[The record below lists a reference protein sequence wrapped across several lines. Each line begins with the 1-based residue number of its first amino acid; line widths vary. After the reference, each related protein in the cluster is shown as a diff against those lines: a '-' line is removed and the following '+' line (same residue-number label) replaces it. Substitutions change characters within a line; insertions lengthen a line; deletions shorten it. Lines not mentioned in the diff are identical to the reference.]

1 MSNLTYPHQLFT
13 ELKLF
18 AKRFIFIGCIV
29 HAVGCEPS
37 TKLPAG
43 DPDNGGLFLPGNF
56 EALVVTDSIGRARH
70 LAVNDNGDIYVKL
83 SSSDS
88 IQGGNIALRD
98 TTYDGKADIIQ
109 RFGGEGAERTTY
121 GTGMVIH
128 DGYLYYS
135 TATVLYRQQLTPGKL
150 IPDSEREIVIND
162 DHEHGVHWHITKPVS
177 FDQQGY
183 MYVPFGAPSNACQ
196 DLSATPNGAPEG
208 VGLDPCPELEEHGGI
223 WRFEAGK
230 TGLTQRDGYKFASGV
245 RSVVGMDWNPIDN
258 HLYIVMHGRDNLHSL
273 FPDRFT
279 PWQSAVLPSE
289 EFLKVTEGADFG
301 WPYCYYDQ
309 IQQKKVLAPEYGGDG
324 KIVGRCADMDLPVMG
339 FPGHWA
345 PNDLLFYQGDQFPE
359 RYRNGAFIAF
369 HGSTNRAPY
378 PQSGYIVV
386 FVPFENGEAT
396 GTWEVFADGFTG
408 VDTLVNTSDALYRP
422 VGLAEGPDGSLYI
435 TESNKGKIWRVMY
448 KGERE
453 QFGEE
458 QLAPMEKRK
467 SLSHIK
473 IPDVLE
479 DDLQKNLLV
488 GQKLYNTFC
497 GTCHQQNGKG
507 AIGRFPPLA
516 GTDWVTGD
524 KDRLINVVLNGL
536 EGSIEV
542 NGEVYNS
549 VMPQH
554 RFLSNEDIAEIL
566 TFIRQNF
573 GNNASPISAEDVNRV
588 RNKEEERIK
597 KTL

>member
-1 MSNLTYPHQLFT
+1 MKFIHMESHPLTERLSVM
-13 ELKLF
+13 
-18 AKRFIFIGCIV
+18 AKGCVFLWLIISM
-29 HAVGCEPS
+29 AGCQSS
-37 TKLPAG
+37 TQLPAA
-43 DPDNGGLFLPGNF
+43 DPDNGGLFLPDGF
-56 EALVVTDSIGRARH
+56 EALVVADSIGRARH
-70 LAVNDNGDIYVKL
+70 LAIRDNGDIYVKL

-88 IQGGNIALRD
+88 IHGGNIALRD
-98 TTYDGKADIIQ
+98 TDGDGKADIIQ
-109 RFGGEGAERTTY
+109 RFGTEGAQRTTY

-128 DGYLYYS
+128 DEYLYYS
-135 TATVLYRQQLTPGKL
+135 TATVLYRQKL
-150 IPDSEREIVIND
+150 VADKLVPDSEKEVVLTD

-177 FDQQGY
+177 FDNQGY

-196 DLSATPNGAPEG
+196 DLSATPNGAPNGE
-208 VGLDPCPELEEHGGI
+208 GLDPCPELEVHGGI

-230 TGLTQRDGYKFASGV
+230 TGLTQSDGYEFATGI
-245 RSVVGMDWNPIDN
+245 RSVVGMDWNPVDE

-289 EFLKVTEGADFG
+289 EFMKVTEGADFG
-301 WPYCYYDQ
+301 WPYCYYDHM
-309 IQQKKVLAPEYGGDG
+309 QQKKVLAPEYGGDG
-324 KIVGRCADMDLPVMG
+324 KITGRCADMDLPVMG

-345 PNDLLFYQGDQFPE
+345 PNDLLFYQGNQFPA

-386 FVPFENGEAT
+386 FVPFENGIAT

-408 VDTLVNTSDALYRP
+408 RDTLVNTSDAMYRP

-448 KGERE
+448 KGNTEN
-453 QFGEE
+453 FGEA
-458 QLAPMEKRK
+458 QLAQMEERK
-467 SLSHIK
+467 SMSHIK
-473 IPDVLE
+473 TPDVVE
-479 DDLQKNLLV
+479 DDLQKNLLA

-497 GTCHQQNGKG
+497 GTCHQQDGKG

-524 KDRLINVVLNGL
+524 KDRLIGIVLNGL

-542 NGEVYNS
+542 NGELYNS

-554 RFLSNEDIAEIL
+554 RFLSDEDIAEIL

-573 GNNASPISAEDVNRV
+573 GNSASAVSAEEVNSV
-588 RNKEEERIK
+588 RNR
-597 KTL
+597 TGT